1 MFMCTMSALE
11 KYVATTRLHFEGN
24 VTRNI
29 SSGNVAEMGGRMVG
43 LMGKSNIGAQ
53 EKQHERHEDEKALIR
68 GEKQHTTE
76 EVKKGRPER
85 D

>member
-43 LMGKSNIGAQ
+43 LMGKSNIGA
-53 EKQHERHEDEKALIR
+53 
-68 GEKQHTTE
+68 
-76 EVKKGRPER
+76 
-85 D
+85 